1 MRSYKYRIVH
11 DEKWHFELLPN
22 NSNRQYV
29 ARSSDYESKEDA
41 LEGIRKLK
49 TYLDNKPEID
59 IQEHIIQNNKLK
71 MYRRSFVF
79 LQNECISTRKYVT
92 RVNSIKGIQNIMVH
106 YNSSLRSDLNIL

>member
-22 NSNRQYV
+22 NSNRQYI

-49 TYLDNKPEID
+49 AYLDNEPKID
-59 IQEHIIQNNKLK
+59 IQEHILRNNKMK
-71 MYRRSFVF
+71 MYRRSFAF
-79 LQNECISTRKYVT
+79 FQNEYISTRKYET
-92 RVNSIKGIQNIMVH
+92 RVNSIKGIQNIMTY